1 MVPALL
7 AGRSPNEP
15 FTSPPPRQ
23 MLTWENA
30 DPDGVVLALNGQ
42 RAWTRKRAITEMI
55 KNVLAAAI
63 VAAGLLFVSSKVGA
77 AFVPFGVSG
86 SFDTHS
92 NSGCF
97 GVGSNPKPTHDRCPY
112 RTARMVPAAQEQQAR
127 LSSFAQSLRDVAS
140 TSLKGQ

>member
-1 MVPALL
+1 MVAALL

-15 FTSPPPRQ
+15 FTSPPPWQ
-23 MLTWENA
+23 MLNRENVE
-30 DPDGVVLALNGQ
+30 PGGVVLALNGQ
-42 RAWTRKRAITEMI
+42 RTWTWIGAITEMI

-63 VAAGLLFVSSKVGA
+63 VAAGLQFVSSKLVA

-97 GVGSNPKPTHDRCPY
+97 GAKSNLKPTHDRCPY
-112 RTARMVPAAQEQQAR
+112 GTERMVPAAQDQQAR
-127 LSSFAQSLRDVAS
+127 LSIFA
-140 TSLKGQ
+140 

>member
-1 MVPALL
+1 MVAALL

-15 FTSPPPRQ
+15 FTSPPPWR
-23 MLTWENA
+23 MLNWENVE
-30 DPDGVVLALNGQ
+30 PGGVVLALNGQ
-42 RAWTRKRAITEMI
+42 RAWTRKSAITEMI

-63 VAAGLLFVSSKVGA
+63 VAAGLLFVSSKLEA

-97 GVGSNPKPTHDRCPY
+97 GAKSNPKPTHDRCPY
-112 RTARMVPAAQEQQAR
+112 RTARMVPAAQERQAR
-127 LSSFAQSLRDVAS
+127 LSMFA
-140 TSLKGQ
+140 